1 MEIEFGHVQKYNIER
16 GFGFVSR
23 TFWRTNKLDGKD
35 VWFHITKIKRYYP
48 DVAKELDVGLST
60 KISFWYEIDN
70 SDSQK
75 VSKIWLDPQDI
86 PKQNKDDL
94 SAYLEQIWDIAVLSL

>member
-1 MEIEFGHVQKYNIER
+1 M
-16 GFGFVSR
+16 
-23 TFWRTNKLDGKD
+23 
-35 VWFHITKIKRYYP
+35 
-48 DVAKELDVGLST
+48 AKELDVGLST